1 MYFKQLNHHSDNH
14 FKLYILYFQDL
25 MQIEQVKR
33 KYFENISQKLSSKK
47 KNKKTNLS
55 GQVHIRLPLDSRIVS
70 YLY

>member
-1 MYFKQLNHHSDNH
+1 
-14 FKLYILYFQDL
+14 

-33 KYFENISQKLSSKK
+33 KYYENISQKLSSKK

-55 GQVHIRLPLDSRIVS
+55 GQVDIRLPLDSRIVS